1 MSVAI
6 VGSIAFDS
14 VTTPF
19 GSVERMLGGSAVH
32 AALAAGLFSDS
43 RIVAPVGADFER
55 EHYQV
60 LDERGVG
67 TTDIEYHPEARTFEW
82 RASYGYDLAMAG
94 VQETA
99 LNVFD
104 GWRPKLSAGAR
115 ESDIL
120 FLAAMDPEMQLEA
133 RAQWDGKKWCA
144 IDSID
149 YWIQTKREALVEAIG
164 SVDIV
169 LLTDHEV
176 RALTDHPVVW
186 HAAKEILSWGPQAV
200 VVRQGMYGCALLTP
214 EAYFILPAFPLDLI
228 ADPTGSGDAF
238 AGGFMG
244 LLDHVSS
251 LVLNDSI
258 LRRAVMYGSV
268 VASFC
273 VEDYGARRVANLSDR
288 QVTYRVAD
296 FRRLVH
302 FEHVDARE
310 HRLEAGGDPRRRR
323 FEMPPP
329 TAGTQLWREPDHT
342 QGTPAYD
349 EPTPGEGTPE
359 WKRPHETPGTRPWE
373 RPKGRED

>member
-6 VGSIAFDS
+6 VGSVAFDS

-32 AALAAGLFSDS
+32 AALAAGLFSDAT
-43 RIVAPVGADFER
+43 IVAPVGSDFER
-55 EHYQV
+55 EHYQI
-60 LDERGVG
+60 LSERGVG
-67 TTDIEYHPEARTFEW
+67 TTGIEFHPEAKTFEW
-82 RASYGYDLAMAG
+82 RASYDYDLAVARTR
-94 VQETA
+94 ETS

-104 GWRPKLSAGAR
+104 GWRPDLSAEAA
-115 ESDIL
+115 EADIL
-120 FLAAMDPEMQLEA
+120 FLAAMDPETQLEA
-133 RAQWDGKKWCA
+133 RSQWTGKKWCA
-144 IDSID
+144 IDSIG
-149 YWIQTKREALVEAIG
+149 YWIETKRDALIEVIHN
-164 SVDIV
+164 VDLV
-169 LLTDHEV
+169 LMADYEV
-176 RALTDHPVVW
+176 RALTNHPVVW

-200 VVRQGMYGCALLTP
+200 VVRQGMYGCALLTND
-214 EAYFILPAFPLDLI
+214 AYFVLPGFPLDLI

-238 AGGFMG
+238 AGGFVG

-258 LRRAVMYGSV
+258 LRRAVMYGAV

-273 VEDYGARRVANLSDR
+273 VEDYGARRVANLSER

-310 HRLEAGGDPRRRR
+310 HRLEGGGDPRRKR

-329 TAGTQLWREPDHT
+329 TAGTQTWREPEHT
-342 QGTPAYD
+342 QGTPTYD
-349 EPTPGEGTPE
+349 EPHPGEGTPD
-359 WKRPHETPGTRPWE
+359 WKKPHETPGTRPWK
-373 RPKGRED
+373 RPRGRED